1 MMRLFG
7 VKGEKNGTK
16 KRIGHPGIIDAMSS
30 TPTLRAFAIALCLC
44 GLLGAP
50 TQAQSFSGRP
60 ELAALREELI
70 REHGYPADEFDALFA
85 QVQRQDRVIAL
96 MDAPIRA
103 PTPWHVY
110 WPRHI
115 GGDRMQ
121 RGLEFLTRHA
131 DHFARAEQTYG
142 VPRSVIA
149 AIIGVETVYGRITGS
164 TRIVDA
170 LATLAFDYPRRAEFF
185 RGELKE
191 FLLLARDLKRSPL
204 EFRGSF
210 AGAMGWPQFMPG
222 SYRRFAVDFDQDGRT
237 DLWNSPADIIGS
249 VASFLAAHGWQRG
262 EPVMLP
268 VKPVSPAVARE
279 FEGGLTTRRPWS
291 DWVGAEVTVRARDAD
306 VRAPKAE
313 DSIGLISLD
322 LADGSLDYWLAFEN
336 FYVITRYNRSR
347 LYASAVWSLAYA
359 FEQALRR

>member
-1 MMRLFG
+1 MTPLFRALLLATSL
-7 VKGEKNGTK
+7 VGT
-16 KRIGHPGIIDAMSS
+16 MS
-30 TPTLRAFAIALCLC
+30 AQAN
-44 GLLGAP
+44 
-50 TQAQSFSGRP
+50 AQSFSGRP
-60 ELAALREELI
+60 ELAALREELL
-70 REHGYPADEFDALFA
+70 REHGYSAEAFDALFA
-85 QVQRQDRVIAL
+85 QVQRQDQVIAL
-96 MDAPIRA
+96 MDAPLRA

-149 AIIGVETVYGRITGS
+149 AIIGVETVYGRITGT

-170 LATLAFDYPRRAEFF
+170 LATLALDYPRRAEFF

-191 FLLLARDLKRSPL
+191 FLLLARELERSPL

-222 SYRRFAVDFDQDGRT
+222 SYRRHAVDFDQDGRT

-268 VKPVSPAVARE
+268 LKPVPAAVTQE
-279 FEGGLTTRRPWS
+279 FQGGLTVRRPWS
-291 DWVGAEVTVRARDAD
+291 EWVSMGVAVRARDAD
-306 VRAPKAE
+306 VRAPAAQ
-313 DSIGLISLD
+313 DLVGLISLD

-336 FYVITRYNRSR
+336 FYVIMRYNRSR

-359 FEQALRR
+359 FEQALKK